1 MQKKYRTIDL
11 FCGCGGISEG
21 FRSTGRVNIVG
32 AIDFDKAA
40 CETYK
45 YNFKKANVICGDI
58 NNISVDSTGFS
69 DIDIIVG
76 GPPCQGFSRLNF
88 RDKDRDN
95 DPRNKLFYQYLRF
108 VEELQPKALLIE
120 NVKNA
125 LVAKDGFVPQAI
137 TSILESLG
145 YNVSYSIVCAADFG
159 VPQMRERA
167 IFVALKKEFGK
178 FNFESL
184 FEFRQPMV
192 NVCDAISDIA
202 AIENIAKSQKP
213 GTIFKLG
220 RPTSSYQKRMRSN
233 DGKLHNHLIFYPN
246 DNVQKKI
253 SYVPQG
259 GNWRFVP
266 KELFPSERTNRYT
279 NYLRR
284 LDYSTQSITIDT
296 GHRVYFHPVFNRVPT
311 VRESARIQSFPDSFI
326 FTGTKGQQL
335 KQVGNAVPPLMAL
348 ALAKAIIKTLENKK
362 DEKI

>member
-1 MQKKYRTIDL
+1 MAKAKKYRTIDL

-21 FRSTGRVNIVG
+21 FRNTGKIDIIG

-45 YNFKKANVICGDI
+45 YNFSKANVICGDI

-88 RDKDRDN
+88 HDKDRDN

-108 VEELQPKALLIE
+108 VEELQPKAILIE

-125 LVAKDGFVPQAI
+125 LVAKNGFVPQAI
-137 TSILESLG
+137 TSILDSLG
-145 YNVSYSIVCAADFG
+145 YNVSYAIVCAADFG

-167 IFVALKKEFGK
+167 IFVALKKEMGK
-178 FNFESL
+178 FDFSSL
-184 FEFRQPMV
+184 DDFKQPSV
-192 NVCDAISDIA
+192 TVYDAISDIA
-202 AIENIAKSQKP
+202 EIEETAMLEKVGSV
-213 GTIFKLG
+213 FKLG
-220 RPTSSYQKRMRSN
+220 APLSKYQKAMRKK
-233 DGKLHNHLIFYPN
+233 DGELYNHLIYYPN
-246 DNVQKKI
+246 DSVQRKI

-259 GNWRFVP
+259 GNWKYVP
-266 KELFPSERTNRYT
+266 RELFPSERTNRYT

-284 LDYSTQSITIDT
+284 LNYSMPSITIDT

-311 VRESARIQSFPDSFI
+311 VRESARIQSFPDSFLFI
-326 FTGTKGQQL
+326 GTKGQQL
-335 KQVGNAVPPLMAL
+335 KQVGNAVPPLMAK
-348 ALAKAIIKTLENKK
+348 ALAKAIIK
-362 DEKI
+362 KIEQSK